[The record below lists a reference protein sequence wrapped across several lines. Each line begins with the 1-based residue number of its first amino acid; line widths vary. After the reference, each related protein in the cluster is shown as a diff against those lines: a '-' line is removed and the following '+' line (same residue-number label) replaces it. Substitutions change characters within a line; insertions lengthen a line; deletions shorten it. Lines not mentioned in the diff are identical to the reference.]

1 MLYTIIAVVVVA
13 IIFLVVYNMR
23 AAKKGNSQAN
33 MARKP
38 TADAEPKMDKVQAE
52 SVQVKPEQGEPVL
65 QAEPSQP
72 DRTETASG
80 GEMTAQESGPNRQQA
95 VKGYK
100 KHNDNQYRQALRQ
113 FSTQE
118 ESVGKEDASI
128 PEAPVMNKDDDFRE
142 ALRSISKQD

>member
-1 MLYTIIAVVVVA
+1 MLYAIIAVVVVA
-13 IIFLVVYNMR
+13 VIFLVVYNMR

-33 MARKP
+33 TARKA
-38 TADAEPKMDKVQAE
+38 TTDAEPSKVQAE
-52 SVQVKPEQGEPVL
+52 SVKVKPEHVEPVL
-65 QAEPSQP
+65 QAEPSRSI
-72 DRTETASG
+72 RTETVSRD
-80 GEMTAQESGPNRQQA
+80 EMTAHESGPNRQQQA
-95 VKGYK
+95 AKGYK

-118 ESVGKEDASI
+118 ESVSKEDASI